1 MKARKPDGEESG
13 VTLRPLRVTA
23 ALEAATAV
31 AFLLWPSLPL
41 TILFGQSPDTALG
54 ALAGR
59 IVSAALF
66 ALAMACWWAGDD
78 TESRAASGLVA
89 AMLLYDAVAIVLL
102 LYACMVAG
110 LSGIG
115 LWPAVVV
122 HAALDVWCIVSL
134 RRKHPRR
141 IQLHLDGLPRG
152 PARPA

>member
-1 MKARKPDGEESG
+1 MKARKPDDEESG

-59 IVSAALF
+59 IVSAALL

-78 TESRAASGLVA
+78 TVPRQVWSRRCCCTTPWPWCSFSMLAWSQDCPVSDSGRPSSFTRRWMFGAS
-89 AMLLYDAVAIVLL
+89 
-102 LYACMVAG
+102 
-110 LSGIG
+110 
-115 LWPAVVV
+115 
-122 HAALDVWCIVSL
+122 
-134 RRKHPRR
+134 
-141 IQLHLDGLPRG
+141 
-152 PARPA
+152 